1 MLPATTNGAGQS
13 ICFPD
18 VCKTPSPAGP
28 VPIPYPNIAMMA
40 QAKGSSLSSKVK
52 IMGKKVATTNTEIV
66 MSTGDEPGV
75 AGGVVSSKFKG
86 PAKFKKGSSKVKVQG
101 AAMAHLTSTVGQNG
115 VANHNNPMGVQV
127 VPSQLKV
134 LVMP

>member
-1 MLPATTNGAGQS
+1 
-13 ICFPD
+13 
-18 VCKTPSPAGP
+18 
-28 VPIPYPNIAMMA
+28 MMA